1 MDSIRIPAKDEA
13 ISQGLAFLSQ
23 SLRQHRVGAKEANRA
38 MLMAEEAMVKLHQHA
53 APDSQT
59 QLAVINRMG
68 SLSIRVTVPGERFE
82 FDETMDFG
90 LDLELDEEDGQ
101 TEAAIRNLLLHAFR
115 DKIRYKHQGRLN
127 TVAIT
132 VKESEKRLLYW
143 TVSALLLSIVAG
155 LVLKAVLPAGGVE
168 ALDSYVLDP
177 IKTMFLNALKMVVA
191 PVVFFSILSCV
202 SQFSNLSDFGKT
214 GGKVMG
220 FYMFTTVVAIAV
232 GAGAFLLLRPGS
244 GGAQIA
250 LQGAQAVAGA
260 EEVNISILDTIVN
273 IVPSNIVQP
282 FLDADMLQI
291 IFIAIL
297 CGVAVGMI
305 GDYSRPLKDFFEGCN
320 TLFLKVTIIIV
331 GFIPVAVFCSI
342 CSPVMLTGGDTLV
355 SLLYFMAAVLVGMAA
370 MMAVYC
376 LLILVVGHLNP
387 PDFPAQICSRY
398 PYQLQPGL
406 LQRGHALQH
415 AAVPQRPGHLPQG
428 LLLLHPPGRHRQHG
442 RQLRLSGGG
451 LPVFGPALRSVS
463 LRGRPGCPVLLCVR
477 PLCGGAGNPRC
488 RAGMPVGA
496 AGADRRA
503 GRGRRADDGHRLYC
517 GYVPHRLQHHRRCS
531 HLPGG
536 CPPGESG
543 GPGGLQ
549 RKARRLSLL
558 SQRPPLLRPAG
569 NFRQAEQGRFLC
581 GKQNAFTGRIRQNTR
596 PFPFIFLCLQGK
608 LLYSRSGVLSP
619 PAEGRRVRMA
629 VRS

>member
-115 DKIRYKHQGRLN
+115 DKIRYKHRGRLN

-387 PDFPAQICSRY
+387 LTFLRKYAPGILTSFSLGSSNAAMPYNMQLCRSALGISPKVYSFSIPLGATVNMDGSCVYLVVGSLFLAQLYGVS
-398 PYQLQPGL
+398 
-406 LQRGHALQH
+406 
-415 AAVPQRPGHLPQG
+415 
-428 LLLLHPPGRHRQHG
+428 
-442 RQLRLSGGG
+442 LSGADLAALFFSVFVLSVGAPGIPGAG
-451 LPVFGPALRSVS
+451 LVCLS
-463 LRGRPGCPVLLCVR
+463 VLLVQI
-477 PLCGGAGNPRC
+477 GV
-488 RAGMPVGA
+488 PVEA
-496 AGADRRA
+496 AGLMMGIDSIVGMFRTASNTTGDVAISLVVARLENLVDLEVYN
-503 GRGRRADDGHRLYC
+503 GKRGD
-517 GYVPHRLQHHRRCS
+517 
-531 HLPGG
+531 
-536 CPPGESG
+536 
-543 GPGGLQ
+543 
-549 RKARRLSLL
+549 
-558 SQRPPLLRPAG
+558 
-569 NFRQAEQGRFLC
+569 
-581 GKQNAFTGRIRQNTR
+581 
-596 PFPFIFLCLQGK
+596 
-608 LLYSRSGVLSP
+608 
-619 PAEGRRVRMA
+619 
-629 VRS
+629 

>member
-202 SQFSNLSDFGKT
+202 SLFSNLSDFGKT

-297 CGVAVGMI
+297 CGVAMGMI

-387 PDFPAQICSRY
+387 LTFLRKYAPGILTSFSLGSSNAAMPYNMQLCRSALGISPKVYSFSIPLGATVNMDGSCVYLVVGSLFLAQLYGVS
-398 PYQLQPGL
+398 
-406 LQRGHALQH
+406 
-415 AAVPQRPGHLPQG
+415 
-428 LLLLHPPGRHRQHG
+428 
-442 RQLRLSGGG
+442 LSGADLAALFFSVFVLSVGAPGIPGAG
-451 LPVFGPALRSVS
+451 LVCLS
-463 LRGRPGCPVLLCVR
+463 VLLVQI
-477 PLCGGAGNPRC
+477 GV
-488 RAGMPVGA
+488 PVEA
-496 AGADRRA
+496 AGLMMGIDSIVGMFRTASNTTGDVAISLVVARLENLVDLEVYN
-503 GRGRRADDGHRLYC
+503 GKRGD
-517 GYVPHRLQHHRRCS
+517 
-531 HLPGG
+531 
-536 CPPGESG
+536 
-543 GPGGLQ
+543 
-549 RKARRLSLL
+549 
-558 SQRPPLLRPAG
+558 
-569 NFRQAEQGRFLC
+569 
-581 GKQNAFTGRIRQNTR
+581 
-596 PFPFIFLCLQGK
+596 
-608 LLYSRSGVLSP
+608 
-619 PAEGRRVRMA
+619 
-629 VRS
+629 

>member
-387 PDFPAQICSRY
+387 LTFLRKYAPGILTSFSLGSSNAAMPYNMQLCRSALGISPKVYSFSIPLGATVNMDGSCVYLVVGSLFLAQLYGVS
-398 PYQLQPGL
+398 
-406 LQRGHALQH
+406 
-415 AAVPQRPGHLPQG
+415 
-428 LLLLHPPGRHRQHG
+428 
-442 RQLRLSGGG
+442 LSGADLAALFFSVFVLSVGAPGIPGAG
-451 LPVFGPALRSVS
+451 LVCLS
-463 LRGRPGCPVLLCVR
+463 VLLVQI
-477 PLCGGAGNPRC
+477 GV
-488 RAGMPVGA
+488 PVEA
-496 AGADRRA
+496 AGLMMGIDSIVGMFRTASNTTGDVAISLVVARLENLVDLEVYN
-503 GRGRRADDGHRLYC
+503 GKRGD
-517 GYVPHRLQHHRRCS
+517 
-531 HLPGG
+531 
-536 CPPGESG
+536 
-543 GPGGLQ
+543 
-549 RKARRLSLL
+549 
-558 SQRPPLLRPAG
+558 
-569 NFRQAEQGRFLC
+569 
-581 GKQNAFTGRIRQNTR
+581 
-596 PFPFIFLCLQGK
+596 
-608 LLYSRSGVLSP
+608 
-619 PAEGRRVRMA
+619 
-629 VRS
+629 

>member
-115 DKIRYKHQGRLN
+115 DKIRYKHRGRLN

-282 FLDADMLQI
+282 LLDADMLQI

-370 MMAVYC
+370 MMVVYC

-387 PDFPAQICSRY
+387 LTFLRKYAPGILTSFSLGSSNAAMPYNMQLCRSALGISPKVYSFSIPLGATVNMDGSCVYLVVGSLFLAQLYGVS
-398 PYQLQPGL
+398 
-406 LQRGHALQH
+406 
-415 AAVPQRPGHLPQG
+415 
-428 LLLLHPPGRHRQHG
+428 
-442 RQLRLSGGG
+442 LSGADLAALFFSVFVLSVGAPGIPGAG
-451 LPVFGPALRSVS
+451 LVCLS
-463 LRGRPGCPVLLCVR
+463 VLLVQI
-477 PLCGGAGNPRC
+477 GV
-488 RAGMPVGA
+488 PVEA
-496 AGADRRA
+496 AGLMMGIDSIVGMFRTASNTTGDVAISLVVARLENLVDLEVYN
-503 GRGRRADDGHRLYC
+503 GKRGD
-517 GYVPHRLQHHRRCS
+517 
-531 HLPGG
+531 
-536 CPPGESG
+536 
-543 GPGGLQ
+543 
-549 RKARRLSLL
+549 
-558 SQRPPLLRPAG
+558 
-569 NFRQAEQGRFLC
+569 
-581 GKQNAFTGRIRQNTR
+581 
-596 PFPFIFLCLQGK
+596 
-608 LLYSRSGVLSP
+608 
-619 PAEGRRVRMA
+619 
-629 VRS
+629 

>member
-115 DKIRYKHQGRLN
+115 DKIRYKHRGRLN

-342 CSPVMLTGGDTLV
+342 CSLVMLTGGDTLV

-387 PDFPAQICSRY
+387 LTFLRKYAPGILTSFSLGSSNAAMPYNMQLCRSALGISPKVYSFSIPLGATVNMDGSCVYLVVGSLFLAQLYGVS
-398 PYQLQPGL
+398 
-406 LQRGHALQH
+406 
-415 AAVPQRPGHLPQG
+415 
-428 LLLLHPPGRHRQHG
+428 
-442 RQLRLSGGG
+442 LSGADLAALFFSVFVLSVGAPGIPGAG
-451 LPVFGPALRSVS
+451 LVCLS
-463 LRGRPGCPVLLCVR
+463 VLLVQI
-477 PLCGGAGNPRC
+477 GV
-488 RAGMPVGA
+488 PVEA
-496 AGADRRA
+496 AGLMMGIDSIVGMFRTASNTTGDVAISLVVARLENLVDLEVYN
-503 GRGRRADDGHRLYC
+503 GKRGD
-517 GYVPHRLQHHRRCS
+517 
-531 HLPGG
+531 
-536 CPPGESG
+536 
-543 GPGGLQ
+543 
-549 RKARRLSLL
+549 
-558 SQRPPLLRPAG
+558 
-569 NFRQAEQGRFLC
+569 
-581 GKQNAFTGRIRQNTR
+581 
-596 PFPFIFLCLQGK
+596 
-608 LLYSRSGVLSP
+608 
-619 PAEGRRVRMA
+619 
-629 VRS
+629 

>member
-115 DKIRYKHQGRLN
+115 DKIRYKHRGRLN

-232 GAGAFLLLRPGS
+232 GRGPSCCCGPAAAAPRSPS
-244 GGAQIA
+244 RAPRRWP
-250 LQGAQAVAGA
+250 
-260 EEVNISILDTIVN
+260 EPRRSIS
-273 IVPSNIVQP
+273 PSWTP
-282 FLDADMLQI
+282 SSTSFPPT
-291 IFIAIL
+291 
-297 CGVAVGMI
+297 
-305 GDYSRPLKDFFEGCN
+305 S
-320 TLFLKVTIIIV
+320 
-331 GFIPVAVFCSI
+331 S
-342 CSPVMLTGGDTLV
+342 SPSWMRT
-355 SLLYFMAAVLVGMAA
+355 
-370 MMAVYC
+370 
-376 LLILVVGHLNP
+376 
-387 PDFPAQICSRY
+387 CSRSSSS
-398 PYQLQPGL
+398 PSS
-406 LQRGHALQH
+406 
-415 AAVPQRPGHLPQG
+415 AAWPW
-428 LLLLHPPGRHRQHG
+428 
-442 RQLRLSGGG
+442 
-451 LPVFGPALRSVS
+451 A
-463 LRGRPGCPVLLCVR
+463 
-477 PLCGGAGNPRC
+477 
-488 RAGMPVGA
+488 
-496 AGADRRA
+496 
-503 GRGRRADDGHRLYC
+503 
-517 GYVPHRLQHHRRCS
+517 
-531 HLPGG
+531 
-536 CPPGESG
+536 
-543 GPGGLQ
+543 
-549 RKARRLSLL
+549 
-558 SQRPPLLRPAG
+558 
-569 NFRQAEQGRFLC
+569 
-581 GKQNAFTGRIRQNTR
+581 
-596 PFPFIFLCLQGK
+596 
-608 LLYSRSGVLSP
+608 
-619 PAEGRRVRMA
+619 
-629 VRS
+629 

>member
-115 DKIRYKHQGRLN
+115 DKIRYKHRGRLN

-342 CSPVMLTGGDTLV
+342 CSLVMLTGGDTLV

-387 PDFPAQICSRY
+387 LTFLRKYAPGILTSFSLGSSNAAIPYNMQLCRSALGISPKVYSFSIPLGATVNMDGSCVYLVVGSLFLAQLYGVS
-398 PYQLQPGL
+398 
-406 LQRGHALQH
+406 
-415 AAVPQRPGHLPQG
+415 
-428 LLLLHPPGRHRQHG
+428 
-442 RQLRLSGGG
+442 LSGADLAALFFSVFVLSVGAPGIPGAG
-451 LPVFGPALRSVS
+451 LVCLS
-463 LRGRPGCPVLLCVR
+463 VLLVQI
-477 PLCGGAGNPRC
+477 GV
-488 RAGMPVGA
+488 PVEA
-496 AGADRRA
+496 AGLMMGIDSIVGMFRTASNTTGDVAISLVVARLENLVDLEVYN
-503 GRGRRADDGHRLYC
+503 GKRGD
-517 GYVPHRLQHHRRCS
+517 
-531 HLPGG
+531 
-536 CPPGESG
+536 
-543 GPGGLQ
+543 
-549 RKARRLSLL
+549 
-558 SQRPPLLRPAG
+558 
-569 NFRQAEQGRFLC
+569 
-581 GKQNAFTGRIRQNTR
+581 
-596 PFPFIFLCLQGK
+596 
-608 LLYSRSGVLSP
+608 
-619 PAEGRRVRMA
+619 
-629 VRS
+629 